1 VQREGRHTGSEH
13 GRCLSTIESAL
24 DGMNLRF
31 VEAFFWVATL
41 KSVSRAA
48 EKLHLTQSAMSAR
61 IAALED
67 EVGALLLDRQEKQV
81 RLTTAGARFL
91 VYAQKFLELQ
101 KELKAEMGASQS
113 LATTLRLGAI
123 ESVLHSWLIPWLE
136 HLRKERPEL
145 ELELTVETTP
155 MLMDQVQ
162 RGAQDIVFAVL
173 PAAGE
178 GIRHQVLPSMPMSF
192 VGSSALHRKRSYSL
206 QELSTLELLTFQRGS
221 QPYVALVDILRQAKL
236 EGKRI
241 HAISSVSAMVQLVQ
255 GGFGVATL
263 PRAAA
268 ERLAQVQGLR
278 LLKCDVAL
286 PPLPI
291 HASYRKD
298 PSASLIEA
306 VLASAFA
313 FTSSKKSMG

>member
-1 VQREGRHTGSEH
+1 
-13 GRCLSTIESAL
+13 
-24 DGMNLRF
+24 MNLRF

-81 RLTTAGARFL
+81 RLTPAGTRFM

-101 KELKAEMGASQS
+101 KELKVEMGASSS
-113 LATTLRLGAI
+113 LAATLRLGAI

-136 HLRKERPEL
+136 LLRRDQPGL

-155 MLMDQVQ
+155 MLIDQVQ

-178 GIRHQVLPSMPMSF
+178 GVRHQVLPSMPMCF
-192 VGSSALHRKRSYSL
+192 VGSAILHRKRSYTL
-206 QELSTLELLTFQRGS
+206 QDLSMLELLTFQRGS
-221 QPYVALVDILRQAKL
+221 QPYVALVDVLRQTKL

-241 HAISSVSAMVQLVQ
+241 HAISSVSAMTQLVK

-268 ERLAQVQGLR
+268 QRLAQVQGLR
-278 LLKCDVAL
+278 LLKCDVTL

-291 HASYRKD
+291 HASYRKN
-298 PSASLIEA
+298 PSSSLIEA
-306 VLASAFA
+306 VLQSALA
-313 FTSSKKSMG
+313 FTSSKKSMD

>member
-1 VQREGRHTGSEH
+1 
-13 GRCLSTIESAL
+13 
-24 DGMNLRF
+24 MNLRF

-81 RLTTAGARFL
+81 RLTTAGSRFL
-91 VYAQKFLELQ
+91 IYAQRFLELQ
-101 KELKAEMGASQS
+101 KELKTEMGSTQS
-113 LATTLRLGAI
+113 VATSLRLGAI

-136 HLRKERPEL
+136 QLRRERPGL

-155 MLMDQVQ
+155 MLIDQVQ
-162 RGAQDIVFAVL
+162 RGAQDIVFAAL

-178 GIRHQVLPSMPMSF
+178 GVRHQILPSMPMCF
-192 VGSSALHRKRSYSL
+192 VGSAALHRKRSYSL
-206 QELSTLELLTFQRGS
+206 PELSILELLTFQRGS
-221 QPYVALVDILRQAKL
+221 QPYVALIDALRQAKL
-236 EGKRI
+236 EGKRV
-241 HAISSVSAMVQLVQ
+241 HAISSVSAMAQLVQ

-278 LLKCDVAL
+278 LLKCDVTL

-298 PSASLIEA
+298 PSANLIEA
-306 VLASAFA
+306 VLASAIGFK
-313 FTSSKKSMG
+313 SSKKSMD